1 MKFPL
6 RVGKGSVKLIT
17 IRSFEEEH
25 LVADLVIAG
34 CVVLV
39 DFKYIDAHVKQ
50 RILSFLEGTL
60 FGIDGKMLNLREDL
74 VVLLPNGALDEPID
88 QQNPMELIKLSREE
102 NNYAQ

>member
-1 MKFPL
+1 MKFPM

-25 LVADLVIAG
+25 LVADQVIAG

-39 DFKYIDAHVKQ
+39 DFKYITPQIKQ

-60 FGIDGKMLNLREDL
+60 FGIDGKMVTLRDDL
-74 VVLLPNGALDEPID
+74 VMLLPNGALDDPID
-88 QQNPMELIKLSREE
+88 QQNPMELIKQARG
-102 NNYAQ
+102 NAYGQ

>member
-1 MKFPL
+1 MMKFPM

-25 LVADLVIAG
+25 LVADQVIAG

-39 DFKYIDAHVKQ
+39 DFKYIDAQVKQ

-60 FGIDGKMLNLREDL
+60 FGIDGKMVTLRDDL
-74 VVLLPNGALDEPID
+74 VVLLPNGALDDPID
-88 QQNPMELIKLSREE
+88 QRNPMELIRQAQGDA
-102 NNYAQ
+102 YA